1 VNDRRDAL
9 GALETTVSA
18 ERIRAGSAAAGA
30 RAAEVGAARWTRLL
44 AAAAAGAVGVAGF
57 APAGLAPLALIALA
71 ALLYLAA
78 RGTPRAAFALGYAW
92 GAAFFGVGV
101 SWVFVSLHD
110 FGMMPAPLA
119 AIGTA
124 LFCLYL
130 ALYPA
135 LACWGMQR
143 IGGSDANRLLVLAP
157 ALWTLA
163 EWVRMW
169 MFTGF
174 PWLSLGYAQIDTPLA
189 GLAPLG
195 GVFVMSFAAALI
207 AGALALAARHRTRR
221 SALPLAL
228 VVATLLAGSA
238 LARIEWTR
246 PRGAPVSV
254 ALLQG
259 NVPQDLKFDPARYPR
274 TLATYARLA
283 ESSGARLV
291 VMPETA
297 IPRMLNMVDPDY
309 LERLAA
315 AVRPQSGDVLV
326 GVPMRDA
333 SGRYYNSMVSFGAS
347 PTQAYAKS
355 HLVPFGEFIPPG
367 FGWLLTVLQMP
378 LSDFSR
384 GAPDQRPLALAGE
397 RVAPNICYEDAFGEE
412 IIRMLPEATL
422 LVNASNVA
430 WFGDSLAPAQHLQIS
445 RLRALETG
453 RYMLRATN
461 TGVTAIVD
469 DRGRVLAQLPN
480 FTEGVLS
487 GTAQGREGATP
498 YVRAGNAPVLALVAL
513 LLGIGVARRR
523 GDTGERT
530 AS

>member
-1 VNDRRDAL
+1 MSARREASGAIDAAVTRGGAEAAVRGGRWGRRALAL
-9 GALETTVSA
+9 GA
-18 ERIRAGSAAAGA
+18 
-30 RAAEVGAARWTRLL
+30 
-44 AAAAAGAVGVAGF
+44 GAVAVAGF
-57 APAGLAPLALIALA
+57 APLALAPLALLSV
-71 ALLYLAA
+71 ALLLFLAA
-78 RGTPRAAFALGYAW
+78 RVARGEAFALGYAW
-92 GAAFFGVGV
+92 GVGFFGVGV
-101 SWVFVSLHD
+101 SWVYVSLHD

-119 AIGTA
+119 GTGTA

-135 LACWGMQR
+135 LVCWAMQR
-143 IGGSDANRLLVLAP
+143 IGGSDATRLLLLAP

-174 PWLSLGYAQIDTPLA
+174 PWLALGYSQIDTPLA
-189 GLAPLG
+189 GFAPVG
-195 GVFVMSFAAALI
+195 GVFALSLATALV
-207 AGALALAARHRTRR
+207 AGALALAARHRNWR
-221 SALPLAL
+221 SAWPLGV
-228 VVATLLAGSA
+228 VVALLVAGA
-238 LARIEWTR
+238 GLGRLEWTR
-246 PRGAPVSV
+246 PLGAPVSV

-274 TLATYARLA
+274 TLATYARLV
-283 ESSGARLV
+283 ESTNARLV
-291 VMPETA
+291 VLPETA
-297 IPRMLNMVDPDY
+297 IPRMLDAVDPEY

-315 AVRPQSGDVLV
+315 AARAHGGDVLV

-333 SGRYYNSMVSFGAS
+333 SGRYYNSLLSLGAS
-347 PTQAYAKS
+347 PPQTYSKV
-355 HLVPFGEFIPPG
+355 HLVPFGELIPPG
-367 FGWLLTVLQMP
+367 LGWLLTVMQMP

-384 GAPDQRPLALAGE
+384 GGADQRPLGIAGE
-397 RVAPNICYEDAFGEE
+397 KVAPNVCYEDAFGEE

-445 RLRALETG
+445 RMRALETG

-469 DRGRVLAQLPN
+469 DRGRVAARLPN

-487 GTAQGREGATP
+487 GTAQGRDGATP
-498 YVRAGNAPVLALVAL
+498 YVRAGNWPVIALAVLLVAL
-513 LLGIGVARRR
+513 GFLGRRADSSARATPSR
-523 GDTGERT
+523 
-530 AS
+530 